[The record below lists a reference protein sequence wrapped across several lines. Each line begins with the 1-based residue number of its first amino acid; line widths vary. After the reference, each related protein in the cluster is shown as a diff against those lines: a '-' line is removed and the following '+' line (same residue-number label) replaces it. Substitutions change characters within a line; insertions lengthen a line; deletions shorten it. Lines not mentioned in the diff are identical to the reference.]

1 MTTVP
6 IARKPRTPAPKKPR
20 AELAAE
26 FDATPPNAYV
36 STALVAAYL
45 CCSEALL
52 ERNRWSGDGLPFLK
66 TGRLV
71 RYLKSDVLAH
81 IERQTRANTS
91 AGGAA

>member
-1 MTTVP
+1 MTNAILV
-6 IARKPRTPAPKKPR
+6 RKPRVSAPKKTR

-26 FDATPPNAYV
+26 FSATPLNAYV

-52 ERNRWSGDGLPFLK
+52 ERNRWSGDGLPYLK

-71 RYLKSDVLAH
+71 RYRKSDVVAH

-91 AGGAA
+91 AGGPK

>member
-6 IARKPRTPAPKKPR
+6 IVRKPRTSAPKKPR

-26 FDATPPNAYV
+26 FSGLPPDALVT
-36 STALVAAYL
+36 TAQVAAYL
-45 CCSEALL
+45 NCSEALL
-52 ERNRWSGDGLPFLK
+52 ERNRWAGDGLPYIK
-66 TGRLV
+66 NRRMV
-71 RYLKSDVLAH
+71 RYLKRDVLAH